1 MILTIIIFLA
11 VLLVWVFGSREPA
24 ELETSFDESSLGSDL
39 DSYLKSAESKLPD
52 IVPGTEKRIIWHGKP
67 HQKTPISI
75 VYLHG
80 FSASS
85 EEIRPVPDRMAQ
97 SLGANLYFARL
108 TGHGRS
114 GKAMAEATVAA
125 WMRDTAEA
133 LAIARRIGER
143 VIVISTSTG
152 GTLSAA
158 AACDPSLSQNVA
170 GMVFVSPNFGVNNP
184 AARLLTWPFARSWI
198 PLLVGRERT
207 VESIS
212 PEHGKFWTNGYP
224 IIATLPM
231 AALVKKV
238 ISKSFGGVDIPALF
252 IMSAKDTVVRP
263 DMIERIAQR
272 WGGEKQVFKVL
283 PGPNDDVE
291 AHVLAGDIF
300 SPDLTEEV
308 LKHILDWQSR
318 LTAKEG

>member
-1 MILTIIIFLA
+1 MIFTLIIFLA
-11 VLLVWVFGSREPA
+11 VLLLWVFGSREPA
-24 ELETSFDESSLGSDL
+24 DLKWNFDENSLGSGL

-67 HQKTPISI
+67 HQKTPVSI

-85 EEIRPVPDRMAQ
+85 EEIRPVPDQIAQ
-97 SLGANLYFARL
+97 SLGANLYFVRL

-114 GKAMAEATVAA
+114 GAAMAEAKVAA

-143 VIVISTSTG
+143 VIVLSTSTG

-158 AACDPSLSQNVA
+158 AACDPSLSQNLA

-184 AARLLTWPFARSWI
+184 AARLLTWPFARIWI
-198 PLLVGRERT
+198 PLLVGRERH
-207 VESIS
+207 VEALN
-212 PEHGKFWTNGYP
+212 PEHGKYWTNVYP
-224 IIATLPM
+224 IVATLPM
-231 AALVKKV
+231 AALVRNV
-238 ISKSFGGVDIPALF
+238 IGKNFGDVSVPALF
-252 IMSAKDTVVRP
+252 IMSEKDQVVRP
-263 DMIERIAQR
+263 DMIEKIAKL
-272 WGGEKQVFKVL
+272 WGGEKQVLKVI
-283 PGPNDDVE
+283 PGANDDAE

-300 SPDLTEEV
+300 SPDLTQQVVE
-308 LKHILDWQSR
+308 KILDWFKSI
-318 LTAKEG
+318 K

>member
-1 MILTIIIFLA
+1 MILTLIILLA
-11 VLLVWVFGSREPA
+11 VLLLWFFGSREPA
-24 ELETSFDESSLGSDL
+24 DLETTFDQDILSFDL

-52 IVPGTEKRIIWHGKP
+52 IVPGTEKRIIWHKKP
-67 HQKTPISI
+67 HQKTPFSI

-85 EEIRPVPDRMAQ
+85 EEIRPVPDRVAQ

-114 GKAMAEATVAA
+114 GAAMAEATVAA
-125 WMRDTAEA
+125 WMHDTAEA

-143 VIVISTSTG
+143 VIIISTSTG

-170 GMVFVSPNFGVNNP
+170 GMVFISPNFGVNNP

-198 PLLVGRERT
+198 PLLFGSDRT
-207 VESIS
+207 FENIS
-212 PEHGKFWTNGYP
+212 PEHGRYWTNGYP
-224 IIATLPM
+224 LVATLPM

-238 ISKSFGGVDIPALF
+238 IGKNFGAVDIPALF
-252 IMSAKDTVVRP
+252 IMSEKDTVVRP
-263 DMIERIAQR
+263 KMIERFALR
-272 WGGEKQVFKVL
+272 WGGEKQVLKLV
-283 PGPNDDVE
+283 PGTNDDVE

-300 SPDLTEEV
+300 SPDLTGDV
-308 LKHILDWQSR
+308 LKHILDWQSQ
-318 LTAKEG
+318 LAEKEG